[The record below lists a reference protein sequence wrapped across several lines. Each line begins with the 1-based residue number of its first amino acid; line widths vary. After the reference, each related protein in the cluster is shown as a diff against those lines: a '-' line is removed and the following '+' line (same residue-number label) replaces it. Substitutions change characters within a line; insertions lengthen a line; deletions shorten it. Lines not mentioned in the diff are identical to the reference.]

1 MALSTTY
8 FDPLSP
14 LSPKSPNFAL
24 LETHCSRHHRCT

>member
-14 LSPKSPNFAL
+14 NPQILHYK
-24 LETHCSRHHRCT
+24 